1 MLKNP
6 LRVYDDITGAIG
18 QTPMIRLNK
27 VTKEHNIKCQVYAK
41 CDFFSAGGSSKD
53 RIGLTMIDE
62 AEKRGTIKPGDTICE
77 GTSGNTGIGLV
88 LTGIVRGYNTVIA
101 IPDKMSDE
109 KINLLKGMGAKVI
122 VTPTG
127 LHHDHPD
134 SYTSI
139 PKRMGEQPNHFY
151 IAQYDNLDNR
161 LSHELSTTE
170 EIWEQMEGKM
180 DYVFIC
186 SGTCGTISGVG
197 KGLHKKDESIK
208 IVGVDPQGSV
218 IARPVELNGPSKMYK
233 IEGIGQN
240 PVPKNMNYD
249 VVNDWVKTD
258 DEESFVMA
266 RDLIQK
272 EGLLVGGSCG
282 SAVIGA
288 FKYLKEKGLDQ
299 NENLK
304 VVIFLPD
311 AIRNYMSKFLSDAW
325 MVGNGFYPTS
335 KLQNPEHPLD
345 NLFIS
350 NLKNL
355 QPIPYY
361 DARLT
366 VNDCFDLFKKG
377 HAMIPIRANG
387 AITGVVTKNSL
398 SRTVVDK
405 KLHGMSSATH
415 CTQLHY
421 LKVPY
426 DTPLS
431 VISTMLKTEDAI
443 LAIKYTDNQK
453 IRSIYVVTHTDIL
466 DSLHENLKEV
476 I

>member
-53 RIGLTMIDE
+53 RIGLSMIDE
-62 AEKRGTIKPGDTICE
+62 AQKRGTIKPGDTICE

-88 LTGIVRGYNTVIA
+88 LTGIVRGYDTLIT

-109 KINLLKGMGAKVI
+109 KINLLRGMGAKVI
-122 VTPTG
+122 VTATG
-127 LHHDHPD
+127 LDHHHPD

-139 PKRMGEQPNHFY
+139 AIREGEKPNHLY
-151 IAQYDNLDNR
+151 INQYGNLDNR
-161 LSHELSTTE
+161 LSHELTTTE
-170 EIWEQMEGKM
+170 EVWEQMEGKL
-180 DYVFIC
+180 DYMFVC

-197 KGLHKKDESIK
+197 KGLHKKDENIK

-218 IARPVELNGPSKMYK
+218 IAQPDKLNGPSKMYK

-240 PVPKNMNYD
+240 PVPGNMDYS
-249 VVNDWVKTD
+249 VVHEWIKTD

-288 FKYLKEKGLDQ
+288 FRYLKDKGLDQ
-299 NENLK
+299 NENLR

-311 AIRNYMSKFLSDAW
+311 GIRNYMSKFLSDSW
-325 MVGNGFYPTS
+325 MVGNGFYPIS

-345 NLFIS
+345 NLS
-350 NLKNL
+350 VTHLKNL

-377 HAMIPIRANG
+377 HSMIPIRANG
-387 AITGVVTKNSL
+387 LITGVVTKNSL
-398 SRTVVDK
+398 TNSVIQN
-405 KLHGMSSATH
+405 KLHGMSSAVH
-415 CTQLHY
+415 CTQIHY
-421 LKVPY
+421 FQVPY

-431 VISTMLKTEDAI
+431 VLSIMIKTEDAI
-443 LAIKYTDNQK
+443 LLIKYGDNQSIK
-453 IRSIYVVTHTDIL
+453 SIYVVTSQHIL
-466 DSLHENLKEV
+466 DSIQTSLKTL